1 MSNYSKRKQAEAL
14 RRKEENKKTLI
25 SVLIFVAVVAAIVF
39 GFWYGDKLRDKKN
52 QATGDP
58 NYDVFDYVKLG
69 QYKDLEL
76 YYIIPEVTDE
86 ELQEKIDSIIASKV
100 VYSEFKDREVKK
112 GDKVTIDFV
121 GTIDG
126 KEFEGG
132 TSKDYTY
139 VLGEGKMIDGF
150 DEGIYGMKM
159 GEEKTIEVT
168 FPEDYSKKD
177 LQGKKAQFKITMKK
191 GQEVTKQPEW
201 NDEFV
206 SEYSKGEYKTVAD
219 YEKYLYDAMLA
230 SATEASESQLE
241 NDMWKE
247 IFDGSVI
254 NGYPD
259 YLYNTLNKSITSNIE
274 STAAYYGLTT
284 AQYMQYFAGGLSIH
298 EYVLQYVESSLIT
311 KAIIKDMGLE
321 LPEERYQEYAK
332 SDLEYYGV
340 KNVKELEKKYGKE
353 ALVEYYLEIY
363 LSEVLH
369 DMCKITEVSADEYE
383 KLTKTEAVEK

>member
-14 RRKEENKKTLI
+14 KRKQENKKAII
-25 SVLIFVAVVAAIVF
+25 SVLIFVLVVVAIVCAFWF
-39 GFWYGDKLRDKKN
+39 GNKLREQKN

-58 NYDVFDYVKLG
+58 NYDVFDYVTLG
-69 QYKDLEL
+69 QYKGLEL
-76 YYIIPEVTDE
+76 YYIKPEVTDE
-86 ELQEKIDSIIASKV
+86 EVQEKIDSIIASKV
-100 VYSEFKDREVKK
+100 EYAEFKDREVAE

-121 GTIDG
+121 GTVDG

-150 DEGIYGMKM
+150 DEGIYGMKV
-159 GEEKTIEVT
+159 GEEKTIDVT
-168 FPEDYSKKD
+168 FPEDYGKED
-177 LQGKKAQFKITMKK
+177 LNGKAAQFKITLKK
-191 GQEVTKQPEW
+191 AQEVSKQPKW
-201 NDEFV
+201 TDEFV
-206 SEYSKGEYKTVAD
+206 AEYTKDEYKTTEA

-241 NDMWKE
+241 NDMWEK
-247 IFDGSVI
+247 IFEGSVI
-254 NGYPD
+254 KGYPD
-259 YLYNTLNKSITSNIE
+259 YLYNTLNKNITSNIE

-284 AQYMQYFAGGLSIH
+284 AQYMQYFAGGMSIH
-298 EYVLQYVESSLIT
+298 EYVLQYVESSLLT
-311 KAIIKDMGLE
+311 KAIIKDLELE
-321 LPEERYQEYAK
+321 LPDERYQEYAK

-340 KNVKELEKKYGKE
+340 DSVKELEKKYGKE

-369 DMCKITEVSADEYE
+369 DMCKITEVTQDEYE
-383 KLTKTEAVEK
+383 ELTKTEAVEK